1 MTTPDPAEPRTL
13 AGILEDASR
22 ARCGHCWAE
31 PRQPCDTALPGGMH
45 VARLGR
51 AARRGAIS
59 SADFMQAMDALTVF
73 TPASVLYET
82 TGATT

>member
-1 MTTPDPAEPRTL
+1 MTPQAVHEICESAQLVPCD
-13 AGILEDASR
+13 
-22 ARCGHCWAE
+22 CCWAE

-82 TGATT
+82 TGMAA